1 MHSLGCQTMTAIYR
15 EFVHFIWT
23 LIIRPSLIL
32 NTIWSG
38 ISDYSS
44 TVINSRMPP
53 TLVWYTNKQSRGTKV
68 LTRICPCDVL
78 LTSAMLIAF
87 FPSIWQYIMSL
98 LNTTR
103 NEKKRFRVRSGSY
116 TTVRDMV
123 HGMIVTMEDMVWP
136 YTEILWMWPF
146 TSRHIMTTYVH
157 HISDL
162 SSFID

>member
-103 NEKKRFRVRSGSY
+103 NEKKEISCEIWKLYDCEGYGAWYDSDYGGYGVTLY
-116 TTVRDMV
+116 WNTVD
-123 HGMIVTMEDMVWP
+123 VT
-136 YTEILWMWPF
+136 F
-146 TSRHIMTTYVH
+146 YV
-157 HISDL
+157 
-162 SSFID
+162 